1 MNKKQDLDVDLVCN
15 VSSQK
20 TKSLNTQEFVAVMR
34 RSRLRVDSLVLLP
47 YFTELSTS
55 YLSCIT
61 NTSCKQ
67 TLLLLLEEHSTNN
80 TKQ

>member
-1 MNKKQDLDVDLVCN
+1 VNKKQDLDVDLVCN

-47 YFTELSTS
+47 YFTEH
-55 YLSCIT
+55 
-61 NTSCKQ
+61 
-67 TLLLLLEEHSTNN
+67 LLPQLHNEHVM
-80 TKQ
+80 